1 MCVIRSVVEE
11 LGKLHAAH
19 LMRVSR
25 AARPTMPTS
34 FHQSLSMMELKRGSS
49 PPAMLDL
56 RTSTRA
62 SVSSLFWERRSRVT
76 ACSLGVEPRLHKT
89 FIFFMMFKMLL
100 VQQAIGMSYKI
111 GLTQT
116 FIRVYPGV
124 CKPKQ
129 DLKDQ

>member
-1 MCVIRSVVEE
+1 MAIEITKLFHKSFAEFLQNFCEKKIAWV
-11 LGKLHAAH
+11 LGSGPFNESE
-19 LMRVSR
+19 SR
-25 AARPTMPTS
+25 GAARPTMPTS

-89 FIFFMMFKMLL
+89 FIFFMMFKMVL
-100 VQQAIGMSYKI
+100 VQQAKGIV
-111 GLTQT
+111 L
-116 FIRVYPGV
+116 
-124 CKPKQ
+124 
-129 DLKDQ
+129 